1 MNKQQVNTN
10 DETNDPFTQLFEWA
24 ADKRPPSNRKDAHML
39 QDDAWKAYEVDTSH
53 WYDSVEGARKS
64 HPSIHDSRIWT
75 VHEADDHQY
84 WSSGT
89 TGFVNRMGYY
99 VAAKPVPSNL
109 RIVTSSQCVYC
120 DREECICVRCPACNQ
135 TGDYCQCD
143 D

>member
-10 DETNDPFTQLFEWA
+10 DETDDPFAPIFEWA
-24 ADKRPPSNRKDAHML
+24 ADRKAPHNLKEKYML
-39 QDDAWKAYEVDTSH
+39 QDDAWKTYEVDTSQFF
-53 WYDSVEGARKS
+53 DSLEKARSS
-64 HPSIHDSRIWT
+64 HPKIHDSRIWT

-89 TGFVNRMGYY
+89 RGFVNRVGYY

-120 DREECICVRCPACNQ
+120 DKEECICAKCSTCGQ
-135 TGDYCQCD
+135 IEHCCECD